1 VSLKIPARLEGLK
14 MAEELKGTQFSHLL
28 QQGSQFVQQRRS
40 DLAIP
45 LLEQAVSIDPQS
57 FDARFWLGA
66 AYGLAQRWQEAA
78 EQLEIACKI
87 RSDVPAAWF
96 NLGQVYWRQGR
107 TDEAIRCFEETLKLD
122 PNHTSTRQAL
132 ESLKSQKP
140 RHEIELT
147 PMEETPTPQPPLRP
161 TQPQP
166 APPTVQRAPTREEKL
181 REIHEREERA
191 RAAARQRTKVVV
203 GIIGVLA
210 ILLSILQMNFE
221 LKKIEQAPERAREEM
236 RKLEAKLQE
245 AAKQSP
251 QAAEQIKKMM
261 RELEEEAARSEE
273 RLKMPRT
280 LSLALSVLGELLVP
294 LLVTLFVFMLHG
306 LSEELPAGQWREGV
320 FFVTLGAIAGNLL
333 FRAILRPIIGLIF
346 LPLVFFC
353 PLMCLVQIAIDIF
366 LRAAVMFPF
375 IVAVFEYVLGMH
387 LESTYGPS
395 WQISLA
401 TSVIWFLLSLVG
413 VGLVIGASLA
423 G

>member
-1 VSLKIPARLEGLK
+1 
-14 MAEELKGTQFSHLL
+14 MAEELKGTQFSQLL
-28 QQGSQFVQQRRS
+28 QQGSLFVQQRRP

-45 LLEQAVSIDPQS
+45 LLEQVVSVDPQS

-122 PNHTSTRQAL
+122 PNHASARKAL
-132 ESLKSQKP
+132 ESLTPQKP
-140 RHEIELT
+140 HLETELT
-147 PMEETPTPQPPLRP
+147 PMEETPTLQPPPRL

-166 APPTVQRAPTREEKL
+166 APPTVQRQPTREEKL

-191 RAAARQRTKVVV
+191 RTVARQRTKVVV
-203 GIIGVLA
+203 GIIGILA
-210 ILLSILQMNFE
+210 ILISILQMNIE
-221 LKKIEQAPERAREEM
+221 LKRIEQAPERAREEI

-251 QAAEQIKKMM
+251 QAAEQIKKAM

-273 RLKMPRT
+273 RLKMPKT
-280 LSLALSVLGELLVP
+280 LSLALSILGELWVP
-294 LLVTLFVFMLHG
+294 LLVTLFVFMMHG

-320 FFVTLGAIAGNLL
+320 FFATLGAIAGNLL

-353 PLMCLVQIAIDIF
+353 PLMCLVQILIDIF

-375 IVAVFEYVLGMH
+375 IVAVFEYVMGMH

-401 TSVIWFLLSLVG
+401 TSIIWFLLSLVG
-413 VGLVIGASLA
+413 VSSVIGASLS

>member
-1 VSLKIPARLEGLK
+1 L
-14 MAEELKGTQFSHLL
+14 AEELKGTQFSQLL
-28 QQGSQFVQQRRS
+28 QQGSLFVQQRRP

-45 LLEQAVSIDPQS
+45 LLEQVVSVDPQS

-122 PNHTSTRQAL
+122 PNHASARKAL
-132 ESLKSQKP
+132 ESLTPQKP
-140 RHEIELT
+140 HLETELT
-147 PMEETPTPQPPLRP
+147 PMEETPTLQPPPRL

-166 APPTVQRAPTREEKL
+166 APPTVQRQPTREEKL

-191 RAAARQRTKVVV
+191 RTVARQRTKVVV
-203 GIIGVLA
+203 GIIGILA
-210 ILLSILQMNFE
+210 ILISILQMNIE
-221 LKKIEQAPERAREEM
+221 LKRIEQAPERAREEI

-251 QAAEQIKKMM
+251 QAAEQIKKAM

-273 RLKMPRT
+273 RLKMPKT
-280 LSLALSVLGELLVP
+280 LSLALSILGELWVP
-294 LLVTLFVFMLHG
+294 LLVTLFVFMMHG

-320 FFVTLGAIAGNLL
+320 FFATLGAIAGNLL

-353 PLMCLVQIAIDIF
+353 PLMCLVQILIDIF

-375 IVAVFEYVLGMH
+375 IVAVFEYVMGMH

-401 TSVIWFLLSLVG
+401 TSIIWFLLSLVG
-413 VGLVIGASLA
+413 VSSVIGASLS

>member
-1 VSLKIPARLEGLK
+1 

-28 QQGSQFVQQRRS
+28 QQGSQFVQQRRP

-45 LLEQAVSIDPQS
+45 LLEQAVSIEPQS

-66 AYGLAQRWQEAA
+66 AYDLAQRWQEAA

-96 NLGQVYWRQGR
+96 NLGQVYWRQGK

-122 PNHTSTRQAL
+122 PNHSRARQAL
-132 ESLKSQKP
+132 ESLKPQKP
-140 RHEIELT
+140 RIEIELT
-147 PMEETPTPQPPLRP
+147 PMEEAPTPQPLPRP

-166 APPTVQRAPTREEKL
+166 APPTVQRQPTREEKL
-181 REIHEREERA
+181 REIHEREEKA

-221 LKKIEQAPERAREEM
+221 LKNIEQAPERAREEI

-251 QAAEQIKKMM
+251 RAAEQIKKAM
-261 RELEEEAARSEE
+261 RELEEEIARSEE

-280 LSLALSVLGELLVP
+280 LFLALNIIGELLVP
-294 LLVTLFVFMLHG
+294 LLVTLFVFMMHG

-353 PLMCLVQIAIDIF
+353 PLMCLVQIVIDIF

-401 TSVIWFLLSLVG
+401 TSIIWFLLSLVG
-413 VGLVIGASLA
+413 VSLVIGASLA

>member
-1 VSLKIPARLEGLK
+1 
-14 MAEELKGTQFSHLL
+14 MAEELKGTQFSQLL
-28 QQGSQFVQQRRS
+28 QQGSQFVQQRRP

-45 LLEQAVSIDPQS
+45 LLEQVVSVDPQS

-122 PNHTSTRQAL
+122 PNHASARKAL
-132 ESLKSQKP
+132 ESLTPQKP
-140 RHEIELT
+140 HLEIELT
-147 PMEETPTPQPPLRP
+147 PMEETPTLQPPPRP

-166 APPTVQRAPTREEKL
+166 APPTVQRQPTREEKL

-191 RAAARQRTKVVV
+191 RTVARQRTRVIVS
-203 GIIGVLA
+203 ILGVLA
-210 ILLSILQMNFE
+210 ILISILQMNFE
-221 LKKIEQAPERAREEM
+221 LKRIEQAPERAREEV

-251 QAAEQIKKMM
+251 RAAEQIKKAM

-280 LSLALSVLGELLVP
+280 LSLALSILGELLVP
-294 LLVTLFVFMLHG
+294 LLVTLFAFKVHAQHILKNGDNEREHDSRSQEDVNQYLHKAHQWAKE
-306 LSEELPAGQWREGV
+306 SEGQKNQANDGTQNSPEKK
-320 FFVTLGAIAGNLL
+320 
-333 FRAILRPIIGLIF
+333 
-346 LPLVFFC
+346 
-353 PLMCLVQIAIDIF
+353 
-366 LRAAVMFPF
+366 
-375 IVAVFEYVLGMH
+375 VA
-387 LESTYGPS
+387 SNS
-395 WQISLA
+395 A
-401 TSVIWFLLSLVG
+401 
-413 VGLVIGASLA
+413 
-423 G
+423 

>member
-1 VSLKIPARLEGLK
+1 
-14 MAEELKGTQFSHLL
+14 MAEDLKGKQFSYLL
-28 QQGSQFVQQRRS
+28 QQGSQFVQQRRP

-45 LLEQAVSIDPQS
+45 LLEQAVSVEPQS

-96 NLGQVYWRQGR
+96 NLGQVYWRQGK

-122 PNHTSTRQAL
+122 PNHESARQAL
-132 ESLKSQKP
+132 ESLKPQKP
-140 RHEIELT
+140 RLEIELT
-147 PMEETPTPQPPLRP
+147 PMEEAPTLQPLPRP

-166 APPTVQRAPTREEKL
+166 APPTVQRQPTREEKL

-191 RAAARQRTKVVV
+191 RAAARQRTKVVI

-221 LKKIEQAPERAREEM
+221 LKKIEQAPERAREEI

-251 QAAEQIKKMM
+251 RAAEQIKKAM

-280 LSLALSVLGELLVP
+280 LSLALSIIGELFIP
-294 LLVTLFVFMLHG
+294 LLVTLFVFMMHG

-320 FFVTLGAIAGNLL
+320 LFVTLGAIAGNLL

-353 PLMCLVQIAIDIF
+353 PLMCLVQIVVDIF

-387 LESTYGPS
+387 LESTYAPS

-401 TSVIWFLLSLVG
+401 TSIIWFLLSLVG
-413 VGLVIGASLA
+413 VSLVVGASLA

>member
-1 VSLKIPARLEGLK
+1 
-14 MAEELKGTQFSHLL
+14 MAEELKGTQFSQLL
-28 QQGSQFVQQRRS
+28 QQGSQFVQQRRP

-45 LLEQAVSIDPQS
+45 LLEQVVSVDPQS

-122 PNHTSTRQAL
+122 PNHESARKAL
-132 ESLKSQKP
+132 ESLTPQKP
-140 RHEIELT
+140 HLETELT
-147 PMEETPTPQPPLRP
+147 PMEETPTLQPPPRL

-166 APPTVQRAPTREEKL
+166 APPTVQRQPTREEKL

-191 RAAARQRTKVVV
+191 RTVARQRTKVVV

-221 LKKIEQAPERAREEM
+221 LKKIEQAPERAREEI

-251 QAAEQIKKMM
+251 QAAEQIKKAM

-280 LSLALSVLGELLVP
+280 LSLALSILGELLVP

-306 LSEELPAGQWREGV
+306 LSEELPVGQWREGV

-353 PLMCLVQIAIDIF
+353 PLMCLVQILIDIF

-401 TSVIWFLLSLVG
+401 TSIIWFLLSLVG
-413 VGLVIGASLA
+413 VSSVIGASLS